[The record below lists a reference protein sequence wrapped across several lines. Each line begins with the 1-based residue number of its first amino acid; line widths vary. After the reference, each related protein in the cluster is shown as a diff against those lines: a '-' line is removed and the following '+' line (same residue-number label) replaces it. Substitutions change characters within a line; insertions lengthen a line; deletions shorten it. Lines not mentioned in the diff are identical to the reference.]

1 MNSSAIEFKSE
12 RLVPERVTELTS
24 AILLFIFFLVFILI
38 DLGFY
43 VEEAVNGGALVA
55 ALTET
60 SVSRVDTCRTTACLL
75 PLATTVRAFII
86 VIVIPFIIITI
97 FLFLFVLFVPL
108 FFLSSMFLVVFAAG
122 VMERSFLRVWF
133 ISTLA

>member
-1 MNSSAIEFKSE
+1 MYRRA
-12 RLVPERVTELTS
+12 TELTS
-24 AILLFIFFLVFILI
+24 AILLLIFLLVFILV

-43 VEEAVNGGALVA
+43 VEEPVNSGALVA

-60 SVSRVDTCRTTACLL
+60 SVSRVDTCRTDAYLL

-86 VIVIPFIIITI
+86 VIVIPFIVIPI
-97 FLFLFVLFVPL
+97 FVLSIFLFVLLIPL
-108 FFLSSMFLVVFAAG
+108 FFLSSMLLVLFAAG
-122 VMERSFLRVWF
+122 VMKRSFLWVWF